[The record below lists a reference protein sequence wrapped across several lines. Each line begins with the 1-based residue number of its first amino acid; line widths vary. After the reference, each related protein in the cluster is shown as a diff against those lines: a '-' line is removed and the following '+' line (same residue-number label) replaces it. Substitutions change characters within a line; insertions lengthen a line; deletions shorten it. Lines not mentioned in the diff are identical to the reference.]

1 LQEQYDS
8 SNDNNNNNKDIVVVG
23 DHLNCRD
30 EKKEELV

>member
-8 SNDNNNNNKDIVVVG
+8 SNDNNNNKDIVVVG